1 MTTKTRLITKNHMN
15 KADILRILEKFCR
28 ERLYLWENKE
38 RASASTKVVAFV
50 MAKKNSYDNLVSLA
64 IIHPC
69 QLLTLFGGS
78 LPFILVSEDAK
89 SITTWKPKIFL
100 LFTCITFAGMIT
112 KTRKGEPLEKYRL
125 QIPFDSYIF
134 ISTINYLSHFGLAQ
148 YGKFKQQNMVNI
160 PTMQEL
166 FANCC

>member
-1 MTTKTRLITKNHMN
+1 
-15 KADILRILEKFCR
+15 
-28 ERLYLWENKE
+28 
-38 RASASTKVVAFV
+38 
-50 MAKKNSYDNLVSLA
+50 
-64 IIHPC
+64 
-69 QLLTLFGGS
+69 
-78 LPFILVSEDAK
+78 
-89 SITTWKPKIFL
+89 
-100 LFTCITFAGMIT
+100 MIT